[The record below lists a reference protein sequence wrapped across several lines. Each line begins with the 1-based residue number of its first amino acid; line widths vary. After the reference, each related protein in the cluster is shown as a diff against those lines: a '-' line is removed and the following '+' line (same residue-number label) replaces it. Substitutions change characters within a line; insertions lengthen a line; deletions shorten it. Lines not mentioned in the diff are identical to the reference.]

1 VRHKLA
7 ESEELLT
14 LTLEYLKRGGTI
26 KRLPYKEPDE
36 HTIYQLGFMR
46 KWEYTPEI
54 EKKKLAGENAR
65 RIFGDDVVEGIV
77 DQTNN
82 GGN

>member
-1 VRHKLA
+1 MRHKLA

-46 KWEYTPEI
+46 KWEAEDRSERKQAQRKRQEEDESLEHVI
-54 EKKKLAGENAR
+54 NAQ
-65 RIFGDDVVEGIV
+65 E
-77 DQTNN
+77 
-82 GGN
+82 